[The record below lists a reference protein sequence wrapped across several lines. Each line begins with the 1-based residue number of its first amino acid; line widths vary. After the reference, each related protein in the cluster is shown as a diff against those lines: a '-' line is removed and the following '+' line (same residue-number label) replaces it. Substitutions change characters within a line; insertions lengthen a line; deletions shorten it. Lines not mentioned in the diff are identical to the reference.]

1 MGVDMKRFLV
11 IAEVKIDQAV
21 YDQVIEWGVEPSD
34 YISSILC
41 DHARDRGLII
51 KATTS
56 ETDYMLYDDVIKSAE
71 AIEKDKAFNELESE
85 IISHACINGN
95 CED

>member
-1 MGVDMKRFLV
+1 MKRFLV
-11 IAEVKIDQAV
+11 IAEVKIDDAV

-51 KATTS
+51 KATTN
-56 ETDYMLYDDVIKSAE
+56 EPDYMLYDDVIKSAE

-85 IISHACINGN
+85 IISRACIGGA

>member
-1 MGVDMKRFLV
+1 MKRFLV
-11 IAEVKIDQAV
+11 IAEVKIDDLKYSEVNQ
-21 YDQVIEWGVEPSD
+21 WGVEPTD
-34 YISSILC
+34 YVTSIIC

-51 KATTS
+51 KARTI
-56 ETDYMLYDDVIKSAE
+56 ETDYKIYDQVNQSAE
-71 AIEKDKAFNELESE
+71 VIQKDMAFNELESE

>member
-1 MGVDMKRFLV
+1 MKRFLV
-11 IAEVKIDQAV
+11 IAEVKIDDAV

-34 YISSILC
+34 YITSILC

-51 KATTS
+51 KARTI
-56 ETDYMLYDDVIKSAE
+56 ETDYKIYDQVNQSAE
-71 AIEKDKAFNELESE
+71 VIQKDMAFNELESE
-85 IISHACINGN
+85 IIANACINGN